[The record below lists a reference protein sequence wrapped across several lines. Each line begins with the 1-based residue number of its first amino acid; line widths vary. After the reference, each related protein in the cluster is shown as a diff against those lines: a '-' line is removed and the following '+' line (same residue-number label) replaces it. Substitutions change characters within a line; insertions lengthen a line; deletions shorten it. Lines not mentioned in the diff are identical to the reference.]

1 LFFHAPAL
9 NDAGQVAYLA
19 DLVGADVTSANDDA
33 LFLFDPILGGLLIAR
48 EGDPFDVGNGDLR
61 TVANNGILVSIGQT
75 DDTPTS
81 LAHDGTL
88 AFRLAFTDGT
98 SGLFTASLEF
108 TADFDS
114 DGDVDGRDFLK
125 WQRGESPSPLSAG
138 DLADWQQNYGVG
150 SLTATSVAVP
160 KPGSL
165 ALLGIFIMA
174 TPHRR
179 VLRLAGRDDRTI

>member
-1 LFFHAPAL
+1 M
-9 NDAGQVAYLA
+9 
-19 DLVGADVTSANDDA
+19 TSANDDA

-61 TVANNGILVSIGQT
+61 TVANNGILVSTGQT

-108 TADFDS
+108 TADFDG
-114 DGDVDGRDFLK
+114 DGDVDGGDFLV
-125 WQRGESPSPLSAG
+125 WQRGESPTPLSNL
-138 DLADWQQNYGVG
+138 DLAAWKTNFGAPFSASPNSAAVPEPSTLPLAIVLAVG
-150 SLTATSVAVP
+150 SRYRRRRTTPRVAT
-160 KPGSL
+160 
-165 ALLGIFIMA
+165 
-174 TPHRR
+174 TH
-179 VLRLAGRDDRTI
+179 